1 MKTVDQYLEEI
12 RKAAKSTSQLGTA
25 FEKFVKKFI
34 LTAPGYRERYTQAWL
49 FGECPFM
56 KGHDIGIDVIAKDKF
71 GGYTAIQCKCYQADT
86 QVDMSDV
93 AQFIT
98 ASGKQI
104 VPDGKP
110 INFSQRIIIVTNDNW
125 TSNARVAIKNQQI
138 PVTCISLSQLR
149 EAVPDV
155 DAFLK
160 SGKPAREKRDLRPHQ
175 KKALD
180 DVHKGFES
188 ADRGQ
193 LIMACGT
200 GKTFTSLR
208 IAEDLCPANGKVLFL
223 VPSIALLGQTLR
235 EWCRFSQKPI
245 MPFGVCSDSKATDR
259 PDEISAEDMGFPA
272 TTSAAQLCA
281 YAKKLKAN
289 PPPGL
294 TVVFSTY
301 QSISAVHEAQQAG
314 AFGTFDLIICD
325 EAHRTTGAIF
335 TENGKKVES
344 EFVRVHD
351 ANFIKGRKRLYMT
364 ATPRVYGDNAK
375 IKAGEDGF
383 IELCS
388 MDDEKKYGREFH
400 HLSFSEAV
408 RLELLTDYKVLIL
421 AIDEA
426 DMKDLDLKDR
436 DGDGEIDT
444 TDELAK
450 IIGTWKGLNKQLL
463 EKDEQLLG
471 NDRTPMHSAVA
482 FSSTIAASK
491 AFAAQF
497 TAVVNKHFGDDENL
511 IQAEVH
517 HVDGGMNA
525 QKRAEEIDWLK
536 GASSETGCRIL
547 SNAKCL
553 SEGVD
558 VPGLDAVVFLSPK
571 NSFVEVVQ
579 AIGRVMRR
587 AEGKQLGYVLIPI
600 LIPEGMDASEA
611 LSDNKRFKVIWDVLA
626 AIRSHD
632 EAFNALTKEHRLD
645 IVRVK
650 PPKRRKRKDGE
661 FIPGT
666 ETNESGDDPEGS
678 GGDKTIEDIEGS
690 RNGGIYDDDRF
701 DKYRKAIKAKLARVC
716 GDHRYWNV
724 WATEIAE
731 VVETQIKRIS
741 AILKKP
747 GNPYTGDFEKFHA
760 TLKANLNDT
769 VTRDEAIAMLAQQLV
784 SAPIFDALFEDYRF
798 IKNNPVSKSLESIL
812 TRLNADISKK
822 DRDVLERFYE
832 SVRHKA
838 AVKAT
843 AAEKQSVIVQL
854 YNNFFNIAFK
864 DTVEKLGIVY
874 TPVPIVD
881 FIIRSVEHVLKRHFR
896 ASLSDKGVHVIDP
909 VTGTGTFITRL
920 LQSGIIKPKDLLYKY
935 THEIHANEIVLLA
948 YYIAAINIE
957 SVFHDLYAAAR
968 ENTRPK
974 GGSLSSATAYHPFD
988 GIVLT
993 DTFQLSENEK
1003 DLPGMFKENSAR
1015 AKAQKQLDIRVVIAN
1030 PPYSVGQKSA
1040 NDNNQ
1045 NVSYPNLE
1053 KRIDETYAQGSE
1065 STLKKGLYDS
1075 YIKAFRWSSDRIK
1088 DEGVI
1093 GFVVN
1098 GGWLDGSSMDGFRKS
1113 LVKEFS
1119 HIYVFNLRGNQR
1131 VGTDWRREGGKIF
1144 GSGSQTSVVI
1154 VLLVKTKNHT
1164 GDGVIHYHD
1173 IGDFLSR
1180 DVKLKVIE
1188 NFGSIANMPWKAITP
1203 DSHGDWLNQ
1212 RNSEFDNLIPLAPE
1226 KKGDDCAQA
1235 FFTTYSLG
1243 CSTNR
1248 DPWVYGFSRKAVLA
1262 NVDAMIQFYNA
1273 EVRRTKGDVR
1283 KAVRD
1288 SSKITWTVNALKNLE
1303 RKKQLAFNPEHCC
1316 LAMYRPFNRQWLYYD
1331 RDWNERPAMWDKI
1344 FPTPEQ
1350 ENKVIC
1356 VSNDT
1361 VLMTDC
1367 VPDLHFCGDVQAFPL
1382 YWYEELEKDDS
1393 AMELPGFERQGR
1405 FIRHDAISDFILAQF
1420 RNRCGSGISKEDIFH
1435 WVYGALHDPAYRAK
1449 FAADL
1454 KKSLPRLPVPEN
1466 RKKFEKVR
1474 NIGEKLARLHLNY
1487 ENVEPWS
1494 GVEEIVKGDCRVEKM
1509 AFGKDGKTE
1518 RRDLLVVNASTT
1530 LGGIPKEAHEYVVNG
1545 RTPLEW
1551 LIERYQV
1558 KTDKDS
1564 GIVNDPNK
1572 WGDEQD
1578 KPEYIIDLAK
1588 RLVRV
1593 SVETVELIRQLGG
1606 PRSVADKTG
1615 TKPVSPTPPYL
1626 WRSGIAGVESAPPRG
1641 GHTTVGVYKEIYGMI
1656 ESGDKRI
1663 EYRDFGQRNCAMFG
1677 GAKGKALR
1685 SITFMRGRASR
1696 TQMTWEVERVDKEES
1711 GFAIHLGKRLK

>member
-1 MKTVDQYLEEI
+1 MKNVDQYLSEI

-49 FGECPFM
+49 LGECPFM

-71 GGYTAIQCKCYQADT
+71 GGYAAIQCKCYQADT

-149 EAVPDV
+149 ESVPDV

-335 TENGKKVES
+335 TENGKKIES
-344 EFVRVHD
+344 EFVRIHD
-351 ANFIKGRKRLYMT
+351 VSFIKGRRRLYMT

-426 DMKDLDLKDR
+426 DMKELDLKDR

-497 TAVVNKHFGDDENL
+497 TAVVNEHFGDDENL

-536 GASSETGCRIL
+536 GASSETGCRML

-650 PPKRRKRKDGE
+650 PPKRRKRKNGK

-666 ETNESGDDPEGS
+666 ETNESGGGSEGS
-678 GGDKTIEDIEGS
+678 GGETPSVDPPYVPPITV
-690 RNGGIYDDDRF
+690 DDGRF

-747 GNPYTGDFEKFHA
+747 GNPYAGDFEKFHA

-798 IKNNPVSKSLESIL
+798 IKNNPVSKSLEGIL
-812 TRLNADISKK
+812 AKLNADISKK

-864 DTVEKLGIVY
+864 DTVERLGIVY
-874 TPVPIVD
+874 TPVQIVD
-881 FIIRSVEHVLKRHFR
+881 FIIRSVECVLNRHFS

-909 VTGTGTFITRL
+909 FTGTGTFITRL

-957 SVFHDLYAAAR
+957 SVFHDLTAD
-968 ENTRPK
+968 
-974 GGSLSSATAYHPFD
+974 GSYHPFD

-1003 DLPGMFKENSAR
+1003 DLPGMFKENSVR

-1065 STLKKGLYDS
+1065 STLKKSLYDS

-1088 DEGVI
+1088 DEGII
-1093 GFVVN
+1093 GFISAA
-1098 GGWLDGSSMDGFRKS
+1098 GWLDAPSMAGFRKS

-1119 HIYVFNLRGNQR
+1119 HIYVFNLRGNCHLKGEARQ
-1131 VGTDWRREGGKIF
+1131 REGGNVF
-1144 GSGSQTSVVI
+1144 GEGSRSWIAIT
-1154 VLLVKTKNHT
+1154 LLVKTKGHN

-1188 NFGSIANMPWKAITP
+1188 NFGSIANMPWKTISP
-1203 DSHGDWLNQ
+1203 DKHGDWLNQ

-1235 FFTTYSLG
+1235 FFTTYAIGTS
-1243 CSTNR
+1243 SNR
-1248 DPWVYGFSRKAVLA
+1248 DAWVYNYSKKTLARNMRKTIDFF
-1262 NVDAMIQFYNA
+1262 NECID
-1273 EVRRTKGDVR
+1273 R
-1283 KAVRD
+1283 KKIVAD
-1288 SSKITWTVNALKNLE
+1288 PKSITWTRGTKSRFE
-1303 RKKQLAFNPEHCC
+1303 KKRKSGFQPDEIVVA
-1316 LAMYRPFNRQWLYYD
+1316 AYRPFNKQWLYFD
-1331 RDWNERPAMWDKI
+1331 RDWIEMIGLSSKF
-1344 FPTPEQ
+1344 FPTPDQ

-1356 VSNDT
+1356 VSGAGST
-1361 VLMTDC
+1361 KSSVFITDQIPC
-1367 VPDLHFCGDVQAFPL
+1367 LDILEKTQCFPL

-1393 AMELPGFERQGR
+1393 VMELPGFERQGR

-1435 WVYGALHDPAYRAK
+1435 WVYGALHDPAYRTK

-1606 PRSVADKTG
+1606 PRSVAAKAG

-1641 GHTTVGVYKEIYGMI
+1641 GHTTVGLYKNIYDTI
-1656 ESGDKRI
+1656 ESGDKRT
-1663 EYRDFGQRNCAMFG
+1663 EYRDFGKRNCAMFG

-1685 SITFMRGRASR
+1685 SITFMRGRASK
-1696 TQMTWEVERVDKEES
+1696 TQMIWEVEHVDKEDS
-1711 GFAIHLGKRLK
+1711 CFVIHLGKRLR